1 MKRVALT
8 ADLQLQ
14 PQSRY
19 STLSASGVTT
29 RLEDFMRCFAWIVQE
44 ATRAECDT
52 LFVLGDLFD
61 SRTVIDVSVIDKAC
75 RAFAEARTKL
85 DIHVLV
91 GNHDAYLRAPTINS
105 TQMLRGLATIH
116 EDVTTVGPF
125 VVVPWVDD
133 RDAYRRALKR
143 ADTLFTK
150 LAVPRAYLLSHGMF
164 GSAVPMAKGLPVEWL
179 QNSPWAGVF
188 LGDVHDPVVLQKNP
202 VIRYVGSP
210 LQIHFGDAG
219 RSRGFVVLDTQTGK
233 HDYIENTVSPRFHV
247 IAEHDDLKAA
257 RKDDFLRVSPRIVA
271 PSGLV
276 NRLVH
281 DAKQLSNWV
290 TTDTAA
296 DDDRL
301 VASRI
306 VNANQMQADQLL
318 RAYCAFSKIEH
329 PNRLIAMGLKLL
341 QEAREQ

>member
-19 STLSASGVTT
+19 STLSSSGVTT
-29 RLEDFMRCFAWIVQE
+29 RLEDFIRCFEWIVAE
-44 ATRAECDT
+44 ATNAKCDT
-52 LFVLGDLFD
+52 LFILGDLFD
-61 SRTVIDVSVIDKAC
+61 SRTVIDVSVIDKSC
-75 RAFAEARTKL
+75 RAFAEARKHL

-91 GNHDAYLRAPTINS
+91 GNHDAYLRSSAINS

-116 EDVTTVGPF
+116 EEVATVGPF
-125 VVVPWVDD
+125 VVVPWVDAH
-133 RDAYRRALKR
+133 DAYERALQR

-150 LAVPRAYLLSHGMF
+150 MRVSRAYLLSHGMF

-219 RSRGFVVLDTQTGK
+219 RQRGFVILDTETGK

-247 IAEHDDLKAA
+247 IAEHADLKAA
-257 RKDDFLRVSPRIVA
+257 RKNDFLRVNPKIAA
-271 PSGLV
+271 PSGLI

-281 DAKQLSNWV
+281 DAKALSTWV
-290 TTDTAA
+290 TTETIVEDESPMA
-296 DDDRL
+296 
-301 VASRI
+301 RI
-306 VNANQMQADQLL
+306 VNANSMHDEQLL
-318 RAYCAFSKIEH
+318 RAYCTFSKIAD
-329 PNRLIAMGLKLL
+329 PDRLIATGLKLL
-341 QEAREQ
+341 KEAREL